1 MFSKIS
7 FLFQRA
13 EGDFVDLSQRGEK
26 SHFSDPQSIATCKD
40 PVTILL
46 LGTADSGKS
55 TVVKQMKVLKF
66 NILQIISVSSK
77 MLNHGLN
84 HGLFLSLFKLT
95 PCPIHWIVYV
105 LACLYFIFEF

>member
-1 MFSKIS
+1 M
-7 FLFQRA
+7 
-13 EGDFVDLSQRGEK
+13 DLSQRGEK

-66 NILQIISVSSK
+66 NILQIIS
-77 MLNHGLN
+77 
-84 HGLFLSLFKLT
+84 LFNQKRSIIKVT
-95 PCPIHWIVYV
+95 T
-105 LACLYFIFEF
+105 E

>member
-1 MFSKIS
+1 MYWKFSKKVVFKIY
-7 FLFQRA
+7 FFQRG

-55 TVVKQMKVLKF
+55 TVVKQMKVPTY
-66 NILQIISVSSK
+66 I
-77 MLNHGLN
+77 
-84 HGLFLSLFKLT
+84 
-95 PCPIHWIVYV
+95 
-105 LACLYFIFEF
+105 